1 MWAGPL
7 DARNDPDP
15 MPTTTVGGTVP
26 DLVDAVARRQPDAVA
41 VVGGDGEMLTYR
53 ELTERSN
60 TLAHRL
66 VAGGIRPDEPV
77 AVLLPR
83 SVELVVTLL
92 AILKAGGGYLPLDP
106 IDPPA
111 RIRRLLAV
119 AGDPP
124 VLATAEVSGARRLFR
139 LDQPSV
145 AASTGPA
152 ASTSLAAS
160 TGVAPRRLHPA
171 GLAYVNFTSGST
183 GTPKGVA
190 VTHSAVVRLVH
201 QPGYLRLGPTEA
213 VLQLAPV
220 AFDAATL
227 EIWGALSSGARLVL
241 APPGALELTE
251 LARLLRRERIT
262 VLWLT
267 AGLFHQLVEFD
278 PDCLAG
284 VGQLLAGG
292 DVLAP
297 EAVRRALRARD
308 GAVLINGYGPTE
320 NTTFTCVHPM
330 TEAESVPDPVPIG
343 RPVPGSTVYV
353 LDPAGRQVPVGV
365 PGELYTGGAGV
376 ARGYLG
382 RPGATAA
389 AFLPDPFDPRPGSRM
404 YRTGDRVRWRPDGT
418 LDFLGRIDE
427 QVKIRGFRVEPGEV
441 AAALRAHPAVGDA
454 AVLVDGEGERRRLLA
469 YLTPRSGKSAPTSQ
483 ELAEYA
489 AGRLPAH
496 LRPGAYLVLPT
507 LPLTRSGK
515 LDRRALPRA
524 EPPAAGLGTEVTDP
538 VQVRLAALWADLLGA
553 SPSAPDDD
561 FFALGGNSLL
571 ATRLTFVVADRFG
584 VHLPVRVVHE
594 NPTLAR
600 LAGILGAHAEAQPA
614 NTGVRRLE
622 DGPTATP
629 PGVGTSTDS
638 HLLPASLGQRRLW
651 MLDQLTPGTATYHI
665 AWAVEL
671 TGPLDVAAL
680 ESTLSWL
687 VDRHETL
694 RTHFTAVDGEPAQLV
709 GPATPVRLPVV
720 NVGSDDAGRER
731 VDAGSDDAGRER
743 VDGRSDD
750 AGREW
755 VDAAVRE
762 LVDAAAREPFDLA
775 TGPLARFGLIRR
787 SHEKHVLTVVV
798 HHSLAD
804 GWSFDILFR
813 ELAAGY
819 AAAVAGAQPDLPAP
833 QVRYGDFAVW
843 QREQADRGA
852 FAADIDFWHAEL
864 AGAPTLLD
872 LPADRTTAPAWS
884 TTPTSPGSSPGP
896 GEQSDSGGEVVF
908 TIPDELTT
916 RLRASR
922 DGTLFTRLLAGFQTL
937 LHRLTGADDLLVA
950 VPVAGRTR
958 PETRDVVG
966 FFANT
971 IAVRARFADRS
982 DFTDLLAQAR
992 ASGIAAQTRQD
1003 VPFDRVVDRLAPTRS
1018 LAHSP
1023 LVQVMFALDEPPPEV
1038 TVAGLRIA
1046 PRLWENGT
1054 VKFDLT
1060 LTVEDRPDGLR
1071 GRLTYRTDRYEA
1083 NRIRRIA
1090 QRYLTLLAAALDRPG
1105 TPVRELP
1112 LLDSAERARILRDGN
1127 DTALPLPDVASVGEL
1142 LDRFP
1147 PADPGAVAVTGP
1159 DGALCHR
1166 DLATRVNRLAHLL
1179 RAHGVGPDVPVGLCL
1194 GRGTDLVV
1202 ALLAVWRAGGGYL
1215 PLDPALPVGRL
1226 ATMLADATPPVLL
1239 TDPAG
1244 TPLISDA
1251 TAAAGTAPV
1260 VLRVDQLDP
1269 DLPTDPPPVVGHLD
1283 GLAYLLYT
1291 SGSTG
1296 APKGVVVTHRAV
1308 INHLV
1313 GCHQAFGLTA
1323 ADRVAAITT
1332 PAFDISLVEL
1342 VLPLLAGARVEILDT
1357 ATAQDASALRVACG
1371 QRGVTVL
1378 QATPATWRMLVTAAG
1393 VPAGVRLR
1401 ISGGEALARD
1411 LADALRA
1418 DGARV
1423 LNGYGPSETT
1433 VYSSAGLVGETGPV
1447 DLGRPLANT
1456 RILLL
1461 DAAGQPVPDGVVGE
1475 LHIGGTGVA
1484 RGYHGDPGRTAAR
1497 FRPDPFSPRPGGR
1510 LYATGDLARRL
1521 PNGRLVYHGRADQ
1534 QVKVRGFRI
1543 ELGEIE
1549 SALRD
1554 QPGIRDAVVTTW
1566 GGGADVRLAAYAVA
1580 EPAAA
1585 DPASIWPAIRAG
1597 LARRLP
1603 AHMVPATLVLLDA
1616 LPRTA
1621 NGKLDRRA
1629 LAEPTWRETTASGP
1643 TAPRTPVEARLGTLW
1658 QDVLGRTEVGVH
1670 DNFFALGG
1678 HSLTATRL
1686 IARVRTTFGVELALR
1701 SLFAAPTV
1709 AELAVEITAA
1719 GSPGKPHRIGS
1730 ADTSPKY
1737 LLASLDDLSDREVD
1751 ELLDSLIAEEGA

>member
-1 MWAGPL
+1 MRAGPL
-7 DARNDPDP
+7 DTANDPDP
-15 MPTTTVGGTVP
+15 TPTTAVGVTVP
-26 DLVDAVARRQPDAVA
+26 DLVAAAARRQPDAVA
-41 VVGGDGEMLTYR
+41 VAGGDGDTLTYR
-53 ELTERSN
+53 ELTERADA
-60 TLAHRL
+60 LAHRL
-66 VAGGIRPDEPV
+66 VAWGIRPDEPV
-77 AVLLPR
+77 AVALPR

-92 AILKAGGGYLPLDP
+92 AVLKAGGAYLPLDP
-106 IDPPA
+106 ADPPA
-111 RIRRLLAV
+111 RIRQLLAV

-124 VLATAEVSGARRLFR
+124 VLATDELSGARRLFR
-139 LDQPSV
+139 LDEP
-145 AASTGPA
+145 GPA
-152 ASTSLAAS
+152 AT
-160 TGVAPRRLHPA
+160 TGVAPRRLHPD

-183 GTPKGVA
+183 GAPKGVA
-190 VTHSAVVRLVH
+190 VAHSAVVRLVH
-201 QPGYLRLGPTEA
+201 QPGYLRLGPTET

-227 EIWGALSSGARLVL
+227 EIWGALSTGARLVL
-241 APPGALELTE
+241 APPGVLELAE

-278 PDCLAG
+278 PDCLTG

-297 EAVRRALRARD
+297 EAVRQALRARD

-320 NTTFTCVHPM
+320 NTTFTCVYPM
-330 TEAESVPDPVPIG
+330 TDPEAVPDPVPIG
-343 RPVPGSTVYV
+343 RPVPRSSVYV
-353 LDPAGRQVPVGV
+353 LDPAGQQVPVGV
-365 PGELYTGGAGV
+365 AGELYTGGAGV

-404 YRTGDRVRWRPDGT
+404 YRTGDRVRWRPDGN
-418 LDFLGRIDE
+418 LDFLGRIDD

-441 AAALRAHPAVGDA
+441 AAALRAHPAVADT
-454 AVLVDGEGERRRLLA
+454 AVVVDGEGERRRLLA
-469 YLTPRSGKSAPTSQ
+469 YLTPRPGASAPTSR

-489 AGRLPAH
+489 ADRLPAH
-496 LRPGAYLVLPT
+496 LRPGAYLVLPS
-507 LPLTRSGK
+507 LPLTPSGK
-515 LDRRALPRA
+515 IDRRALPRP
-524 EPPAAGLGTEVTDP
+524 EPPAARLGTEVTDP
-538 VQVRLAALWADLLGA
+538 VQVRLAALWTELLGS
-553 SPSAPDDD
+553 SPSTPDDD

-571 ATRLTFVVADRFG
+571 VTRLTFVVADRFG
-584 VHLPVRVVHE
+584 VDLPVRVVYEH
-594 NPTLAR
+594 PTLAG
-600 LAGILGAHAEAQPA
+600 LAGVLGEHAGAQPA
-614 NTGVRRLE
+614 NTGGVTPRVAPAVPGEAAPRRRRHPHLVHRPA
-622 DGPTATP
+622 DGPTATWSDE
-629 PGVGTSTDS
+629 GTSTETAI
-638 HLLPASLGQRRLW
+638 LPASLSQRRLW
-651 MLDQLTPGTATYHI
+651 MLDQLAPGAATYHI

-671 TGPLDVAAL
+671 TGRLDVAAL

-694 RTHFTAVDGEPAQLV
+694 RTHFTSVDGEPAQLV
-709 GPATPVRLPVV
+709 VTAAPVQLSVV
-720 NVGSDDAGRER
+720 DADSDDAG
-731 VDAGSDDAGRER
+731 
-743 VDGRSDD
+743 
-750 AGREW
+750 
-755 VDAAVRE
+755 RE

-775 TGPLARFGLIRR
+775 TGPLARFGLVRQ
-787 SHEKHVLTVVV
+787 SSEKHVLTIVV

-804 GWSFDILFR
+804 GWSFGILFR

-819 AAAVAGAQPDLPAP
+819 AAAVAGAHPDLPAP
-833 QVRYGDFAVW
+833 EVQYADFAVW

-852 FAADIDFWHAEL
+852 FEADVDFWHAEL

-872 LPADRTTAPAWS
+872 LPADR
-884 TTPTSPGSSPGP
+884 PGP
-896 GEQSDSGGEVVF
+896 AEQSDAGGEVVF
-908 TIPDELTT
+908 DVPDELTA

-958 PETRDVVG
+958 PETRNVVG

-971 IAVRARFADRS
+971 LALRARFADRS
-982 DFTDLLAQAR
+982 DFTDVLAQAR
-992 ASGIAAQTRQD
+992 ASTIAAQTRQD
-1003 VPFDRVVDRLAPTRS
+1003 VPFDRIVDRLTPTRS

-1023 LVQVMFALDEPPPEV
+1023 LVQVMFALDEPPPEA
-1038 TVAGLRIA
+1038 TSAGLRIA

-1060 LTVEDRPDGLR
+1060 LTVEDRPEGLR
-1071 GRLTYRTDRYEA
+1071 GRLTYRTDRYEV

-1112 LLDSAERARILRDGN
+1112 LLDPAERAQILRDGN
-1127 DTALPLPDVASVGEL
+1127 DTELPLPDVTGVGEL

-1147 PADPGAVAVTGP
+1147 PADPDAVAVTGP
-1159 DGALCHR
+1159 DGTLRHR

-1194 GRGTDLVV
+1194 GRHTDLVA
-1202 ALLAVWRAGGGYL
+1202 ALLAVWRAGGGHL
-1215 PLDPALPVGRL
+1215 PLDQNLPVGRL
-1226 ATMLADATPPVLL
+1226 ATMLADAAPPVLL

-1244 TPLISDA
+1244 MSLIGDA
-1251 TAAAGTAPV
+1251 IAASGTTPV
-1260 VLRVDQLDP
+1260 VLRVDQLDS

-1283 GLAYLLYT
+1283 SLAYLLYT

-1296 APKGVVVTHRAV
+1296 APKGVAVTHRAV
-1308 INHLV
+1308 INLLV
-1313 GCHQAFGLTA
+1313 GCHRLFELTA
-1323 ADRVAAITT
+1323 DDRVAAITT

-1342 VLPLLAGARVEILDT
+1342 VLPLLAGARVEVLEA
-1357 ATAQDASALRVACG
+1357 ATAQDAILLRAACV

-1378 QATPATWRMLVTAAG
+1378 QATPATWGMLVTAAG

-1423 LNGYGPSETT
+1423 INGYGPSETT
-1433 VYSSAGLVGETGPV
+1433 VYSSAGLVGESGPV
-1447 DLGRPLANT
+1447 DLGYPLANT

-1475 LHIGGTGVA
+1475 IHIGGTGVA

-1497 FRPDPFSPRPGGR
+1497 FRPDPFSPTPGGR

-1521 PNGRLVYHGRADQ
+1521 PDGRLVYHGRADQ

-1566 GGGADVRLAAYAVA
+1566 GADADVRLAAYAVT
-1580 EPAAA
+1580 EPAAV
-1585 DPASIWPAIRAG
+1585 DPASIWPALRAG

-1603 AHMVPATLVLLDA
+1603 GHMVPATLVVLDA

-1621 NGKLDRRA
+1621 SGKLDRRA
-1629 LAEPTWRETTASGP
+1629 LAEPTWRETTGSGP
-1643 TAPRTPVEARLGTLW
+1643 TAPRTPAEAQLITLW

-1686 IARVRTTFGVELALR
+1686 IARIRTVFGVELALR

-1709 AELAVEITAA
+1709 AELAVQVATAD
-1719 GSPGKPHRIGS
+1719 SHGKPHRIGP
-1730 ADTSPKY
+1730 AETNPNH

-1751 ELLDSLIAEEGA
+1751 ELLDSLIAEEGV

>member
-1 MWAGPL
+1 MRAGPL
-7 DARNDPDP
+7 DTANDPTPTANDP
-15 MPTTTVGGTVP
+15 TPTAVGDTVP
-26 DLVDAVARRQPDAVA
+26 DLVAAAARRQPNAVA
-41 VVGGDGEMLTYR
+41 VADGDGATLTYR
-53 ELTERSN
+53 ELIERAD

-77 AVLLPR
+77 AVVLPR
-83 SVELVVTLL
+83 SVELIVTLL
-92 AILKAGGGYLPLDP
+92 AVLKAGAAYLPLDP
-106 IDPPA
+106 ADPPA
-111 RIRRLLAV
+111 RIRQLLAV

-124 VLATAEVSGARRLFR
+124 VLAAGEVPGAGRLFR
-139 LDQPSV
+139 LDQLGARATGA
-145 AASTGPA
+145 AASTGA
-152 ASTSLAAS
+152 
-160 TGVAPRRLHPA
+160 APRRLHPA
-171 GLAYVNFTSGST
+171 GLAYINFTSGST

-190 VTHSAVVRLVH
+190 VAHSAVVRLVH
-201 QPGYLRLGPTEA
+201 QPGYLRLGPTET

-227 EIWGALSSGARLVL
+227 EIWGALSNGARLVL

-251 LARLLRRERIT
+251 LARLLRQERIT

-297 EAVRRALRARD
+297 EAVRRALRVRD

-330 TEAESVPDPVPIG
+330 TDPEAVPSPVPIG

-389 AFLPDPFDPRPGSRM
+389 VFLPDPFDPRPGSRM

-469 YLTPRSGKSAPTSQ
+469 YLTPRPGTPAPTSQ
-483 ELAEYA
+483 ELTEYA
-489 AGRLPAH
+489 ADRLPAH
-496 LRPGAYLVLPT
+496 LRPGAYLVLPK

-515 LDRRALPRA
+515 IDRRALPRP
-524 EPPAAGLGTEVTDP
+524 EPPVARPGTEVTDP
-538 VQVRLAALWADLLGA
+538 VQVRLAALWAELLGS

-584 VHLPVRVVHE
+584 VDLPVRLVYEH
-594 NPTLAR
+594 PTLAR
-600 LAGILGAHAEAQPA
+600 LAGVLDEQAGARPVH
-614 NTGVRRLE
+614 TGIRRSADE
-622 DGPTATP
+622 PTAARS
-629 PGVGTSTDS
+629 GAGTSTEA
-638 HLLPASLGQRRLW
+638 HLPPTSLSQRRLW
-651 MLDQLTPGTATYHI
+651 MLDQLAPGTATYHI

-671 TGPLDVAAL
+671 TGPLDAAAL

-694 RTHFTAVDGEPAQLV
+694 RTHFTSVDGEPAQKVL
-709 GPATPVRLPVV
+709 PAAPVRLSVV
-720 NVGSDDAGRER
+720 DAASDDAE
-731 VDAGSDDAGRER
+731 
-743 VDGRSDD
+743 
-750 AGREW
+750 
-755 VDAAVRE
+755 RE
-762 LVDAAAREPFDLA
+762 LVDAAAREPFDLTA
-775 TGPLARFGLIRR
+775 GPLARFGLVRR
-787 SHEKHVLTVVV
+787 SRGKHILTVVV

-804 GWSFDILFR
+804 GWSFGIFFR
-813 ELAAGY
+813 ELSAGY
-819 AAAVAGAQPDLPAP
+819 AAAVAGARPDLPAP
-833 QVRYGDFAVW
+833 EVRYADFAVW
-843 QREQADRGA
+843 QRERADRGA
-852 FAADIDFWHAEL
+852 FEADVDFWHAEL
-864 AGAPTLLD
+864 AGAPTLLE
-872 LPADRTTAPAWS
+872 LPADRPSPA
-884 TTPTSPGSSPGP
+884 
-896 GEQSDSGGEVVF
+896 EQSDAGGELVF
-908 TIPDELTT
+908 DVPDELTA

-937 LHRLTGADDLLVA
+937 LHRLTGVDDLLVA

-958 PETRDVVG
+958 PETRNVVG

-971 IAVRARFADRS
+971 LALRARFADQS
-982 DFTDLLAQAR
+982 SFADVLAQAR
-992 ASGIAAQTRQD
+992 ASSIAAQTRQD
-1003 VPFDRVVDRLAPTRS
+1003 VPFDQIVDRLAPTRS

-1023 LVQVMFALDEPPPEV
+1023 LVQVMFALDEPPPE
-1038 TVAGLRIA
+1038 TTSAGLRIA
-1046 PRLWENGT
+1046 PQLWENGT

-1060 LTVEDRPDGLR
+1060 LTVEDRPEGLR
-1071 GRLTYRTDRYEA
+1071 GRLTYRTDRFEA
-1083 NRIRRIA
+1083 NRIRHLA
-1090 QRYLTLLAAALDRPG
+1090 QRYLTLLTNALDRPDI
-1105 TPVRELP
+1105 PVRELP
-1112 LLDSAERARILRDGN
+1112 LLDPAERARILRDGN
-1127 DTALPLPDVASVGEL
+1127 DTELPLPDVANVGEL

-1147 PADPGAVAVTGP
+1147 PADPGAVAVIGP
-1159 DGALCHR
+1159 DGALSHR
-1166 DLATRVNRLAHLL
+1166 DLAIRVNRLAHLL

-1194 GRGTDLVV
+1194 GRHTDLVA

-1226 ATMLADATPPVLL
+1226 ATVLADAAPPVLL

-1244 TPLISDA
+1244 IPLISDA
-1251 TAAAGTAPV
+1251 IATSGTTPV

-1269 DLPTDPPPVVGHLD
+1269 DLPTDPPPVVGHPD

-1296 APKGVVVTHRAV
+1296 APKGVVVTHRSV

-1313 GCHQAFGLTA
+1313 GCHRLFGLTA
-1323 ADRVAAITT
+1323 DDRVAAITT
-1332 PAFDISLVEL
+1332 PAFDISVVEL
-1342 VLPLLAGARVEILDT
+1342 VLPLLAGARIEILDA
-1357 ATAQDASALRVACG
+1357 ATARDAVLLRAACA

-1401 ISGGEALARD
+1401 ISGGEALTRD
-1411 LADALRA
+1411 LADTLRV

-1423 LNGYGPSETT
+1423 INGYGPSETT
-1433 VYSSAGLVGETGPV
+1433 VYSSAGLVGEDGPV

-1456 RILLL
+1456 RIQLL
-1461 DAAGQPVPDGVVGE
+1461 DSAGQPVPDGVIGE
-1475 LHIGGTGVA
+1475 IHIGGTGVA

-1497 FRPDPFSPRPGGR
+1497 FRPDPFGPIPGGR

-1521 PNGRLVYHGRADQ
+1521 PNGRLLYHGRADQ

-1566 GGGADVRLAAYAVA
+1566 GADSDVRLAAYAVT

-1585 DPASIWPAIRAG
+1585 DPASVWPALRAG

-1603 AHMVPATLVLLDA
+1603 EYMVPATLVLLDT

-1621 NGKLDRRA
+1621 SGKLDRRA
-1629 LAEPTWRETTASGP
+1629 LAEPTWRETTGSGP
-1643 TAPRTPVEARLGTLW
+1643 TAPRNPVEAQLSALW

-1686 IARVRTTFGVELALR
+1686 IARIRATFGVELALR
-1701 SLFAAPTV
+1701 SLFTAPTV
-1709 AELAVEITAA
+1709 AELAVHIAAA
-1719 GSPGKPHRIGS
+1719 GSPGEPHGIGP
-1730 ADTSPKY
+1730 ADTSPKH

-1751 ELLDSLIAEEGA
+1751 ELLESLIAEEGV

>member
-7 DARNDPDP
+7 DTVNDPT
-15 MPTTTVGGTVP
+15 PTTAVGDTVP
-26 DLVDAVARRQPDAVA
+26 DLVAAAARRQPNTVAVA
-41 VVGGDGEMLTYR
+41 DGDGETLTYR
-53 ELTERSN
+53 ELIERAD

-77 AVLLPR
+77 AVVLPR

-92 AILKAGGGYLPLDP
+92 AVLKAGAAYLPLDP
-106 IDPPA
+106 ADPPA
-111 RIRRLLAV
+111 RIRQLLAV

-124 VLATAEVSGARRLFR
+124 VLAAGEVPGAGRLFR
-139 LDQPSV
+139 LDQLGAARATGAAASPGA
-145 AASTGPA
+145 AASTGA
-152 ASTSLAAS
+152 
-160 TGVAPRRLHPA
+160 APRRLHPA
-171 GLAYVNFTSGST
+171 GLAYINFTSGST

-190 VTHSAVVRLVH
+190 VAHSAVVRLVH
-201 QPGYLRLGPTEA
+201 QPGYLRLGPTET

-227 EIWGALSSGARLVL
+227 EIWGALSNGARLVL
-241 APPGALELTE
+241 APPGALELTG
-251 LARLLRRERIT
+251 LARLLRQERIT

-297 EAVRRALRARD
+297 EAVRRALRVRD

-330 TEAESVPDPVPIG
+330 TDPEAVPSPVPIG

-389 AFLPDPFDPRPGSRM
+389 VFLPDPFDPRPGSRM

-469 YLTPRSGKSAPTSQ
+469 YLTPRPGAPAPTSQ
-483 ELAEYA
+483 ELAGYA
-489 AGRLPAH
+489 ADRLPAH
-496 LRPGAYLVLPT
+496 LRPRAYLVLPT

-515 LDRRALPRA
+515 IDRRALPRP
-524 EPPAAGLGTEVTDP
+524 EPPAARPGTEVTDP
-538 VQVRLAALWADLLGA
+538 VQVRLAALWAELLGS

-584 VHLPVRVVHE
+584 VDLPVRLVYEH
-594 NPTLAR
+594 PTLAR
-600 LAGILGAHAEAQPA
+600 LAGVLDEQAGARPVH
-614 NTGVRRLE
+614 TGIRRSA
-622 DGPTATP
+622 DGPTAARF
-629 PGVGTSTDS
+629 GAGTSTEA
-638 HLLPASLGQRRLW
+638 HLPPTSLSQRRLW
-651 MLDQLTPGTATYHI
+651 MLDQLAPGAATYHI

-671 TGPLDVAAL
+671 TGPLDAAAL
-680 ESTLSWL
+680 ESTLGWL

-694 RTHFTAVDGEPAQLV
+694 RTHFTSVDGEPTQKV
-709 GPATPVRLPVV
+709 VPAAPVRLSVV
-720 NVGSDDAGRER
+720 DAASDDAE
-731 VDAGSDDAGRER
+731 
-743 VDGRSDD
+743 
-750 AGREW
+750 
-755 VDAAVRE
+755 RE

-775 TGPLARFGLIRR
+775 AGPLARFGLVRR
-787 SHEKHVLTVVV
+787 SRGKHILTVVV

-804 GWSFDILFR
+804 GWSFGILFR

-819 AAAVAGAQPDLPAP
+819 AAAVAGARPDLPAP
-833 QVRYGDFAVW
+833 EVRYADFAVW
-843 QREQADRGA
+843 QRERADRGA
-852 FAADIDFWHAEL
+852 FEADVDFWHAEL
-864 AGAPTLLD
+864 AGAPTLLE
-872 LPADRTTAPAWS
+872 LPADR
-884 TTPTSPGSSPGP
+884 PGP
-896 GEQSDSGGEVVF
+896 AEQSDAGGEVVF
-908 TIPDELTT
+908 DVPDELTA
-916 RLRASR
+916 RLRASQ

-958 PETRDVVG
+958 PETRNVVG

-971 IAVRARFADRS
+971 LALRARFADRS
-982 DFTDLLAQAR
+982 SFADVLAQAR
-992 ASGIAAQTRQD
+992 ASSIAAQTRQD
-1003 VPFDRVVDRLAPTRS
+1003 VPFDQIVDRLAPTRS

-1023 LVQVMFALDEPPPEV
+1023 LVQVMFALDEPPPEA
-1038 TVAGLRIA
+1038 TSAGLRIA
-1046 PRLWENGT
+1046 PQLWENGT

-1060 LTVEDRPDGLR
+1060 LTVEDRPEGLR
-1071 GRLTYRTDRYEA
+1071 GRLTYRTDRFEA
-1083 NRIRRIA
+1083 NRIRDLA
-1090 QRYLTLLAAALDRPG
+1090 QRYLTLLANALDRPG
-1105 TPVRELP
+1105 IPVRELP
-1112 LLDSAERARILRDGN
+1112 LLDPAERARILRDGN
-1127 DTALPLPDVASVGEL
+1127 DTELPLPDVASVGEL

-1147 PADPGAVAVTGP
+1147 PADPVAVAVTGP
-1159 DGALCHR
+1159 DGALSHR

-1194 GRGTDLVV
+1194 GRHTDLVA

-1226 ATMLADATPPVLL
+1226 ATVLADAAPPVLL

-1244 TPLISDA
+1244 IPLIGDAIA
-1251 TAAAGTAPV
+1251 TAGTTPV

-1269 DLPTDPPPVVGHLD
+1269 DLPTDPPPVVGHPD

-1296 APKGVVVTHRAV
+1296 APKGVAVTHRSV

-1313 GCHQAFGLTA
+1313 GCHRLFGLTA
-1323 ADRVAAITT
+1323 DDRVAAITT
-1332 PAFDISLVEL
+1332 PAFDISVVEL
-1342 VLPLLAGARVEILDT
+1342 VLPLLAGARVEILDA
-1357 ATAQDASALRVACG
+1357 ATARDAVLLRAACV

-1401 ISGGEALARD
+1401 ISGGEALTRD
-1411 LADALRA
+1411 LADTLRA

-1423 LNGYGPSETT
+1423 VNGYGPSETT
-1433 VYSSAGLVGETGPV
+1433 VYSSAGPVGEDGPV

-1456 RILLL
+1456 RIQLL
-1461 DAAGQPVPDGVVGE
+1461 DSAGQPVPDGVIGE
-1475 LHIGGTGVA
+1475 IHIGGTGVA
-1484 RGYHGDPGRTAAR
+1484 RGYHGDPARTAAR
-1497 FRPDPFSPRPGGR
+1497 FRPDPFGPIPGGR

-1566 GGGADVRLAAYAVA
+1566 GADSDVRLAAYAVT

-1585 DPASIWPAIRAG
+1585 DPASVWPALRAG

-1603 AHMVPATLVLLDA
+1603 EYMVPATLVLLDT

-1621 NGKLDRRA
+1621 SGKLDRRA
-1629 LAEPTWRETTASGP
+1629 LAEPTWRETTGSGP
-1643 TAPRTPVEARLGTLW
+1643 TAPRTPVEAQLSALW

-1686 IARVRTTFGVELALR
+1686 IARIRATFGVELALR
-1701 SLFAAPTV
+1701 SLFTAPTV
-1709 AELAVEITAA
+1709 AELAVQIAAA
-1719 GSPGKPHRIGS
+1719 GSPGTPHRIGP
-1730 ADTSPKY
+1730 ADTSPKH

-1751 ELLDSLIAEEGA
+1751 ELLESLIAEEGV

>member
-7 DARNDPDP
+7 HAANDPDP
-15 MPTTTVGGTVP
+15 TPTTAVGGTVP
-26 DLVDAVARRQPDAVA
+26 DLVAAAARRQPDSVA
-41 VVGGDGEMLTYR
+41 VVGGDGETLTYR
-53 ELTERSN
+53 ELTARSD

-66 VAGGIRPDEPV
+66 VAGGVRPDEPV
-77 AVLLPR
+77 AVALPR

-92 AILKAGGGYLPLDP
+92 AVLKAGGAYLPLDP
-106 IDPPA
+106 ADPPA
-111 RIRRLLAV
+111 RIRQLLTV

-124 VLATAEVSGARRLFR
+124 VLATAEVPGAGRLFR
-139 LDQPSV
+139 LDQPSP

-152 ASTSLAAS
+152 SSTSA
-160 TGVAPRRLHPA
+160 GPRRLHPA
-171 GLAYVNFTSGST
+171 SLAYVNFTSGST
-183 GTPKGVA
+183 GPPKGVA
-190 VTHSAVVRLVH
+190 VAHAAVVRLVR
-201 QPGYLRLGPTEA
+201 QPGYLRLGPTET

-241 APPGALELTE
+241 APPGALELTD

-330 TEAESVPDPVPIG
+330 TDPEAVPDPVPIG

-389 AFLPDPFDPRPGSRM
+389 AFLPDPFDPCPGARM

-469 YLTPRSGKSAPTSQ
+469 YLTPCPGKPAPTSQ

-489 AGRLPAH
+489 ADRLPVH

-515 LDRRALPRA
+515 IDRGALPRP
-524 EPPAAGLGTEVTDP
+524 EPPAARRGTEVTDP
-538 VQVRLAALWADLLGA
+538 VQVRLAALWAELLGS
-553 SPSAPDDD
+553 SPAADDD
-561 FFALGGNSLL
+561 FFTLGGNSLL

-584 VHLPVRVVHE
+584 VHLPVRVVYE

-600 LAGILGAHAEAQPA
+600 LASILGEYVGAQPA
-614 NTGVRRLE
+614 DTGVRRLA
-622 DGPTATP
+622 DGPTATR
-629 PGVGTSTDS
+629 PGTGTSTGS
-638 HLLPASLGQRRLW
+638 HLVPASLGQRRLW
-651 MLDQLTPGTATYHI
+651 MLDQLTPGAATYHI
-665 AWAVEL
+665 AWAVGL

-687 VDRHETL
+687 VGRHETL
-694 RTHFTAVDGEPAQLV
+694 RTHFTSVDGEPAQLV
-709 GPATPVRLPVV
+709 VPAAPVRLSV
-720 NVGSDDAGRER
+720 
-731 VDAGSDDAGRER
+731 VDAHS
-743 VDGRSDD
+743 
-750 AGREW
+750 
-755 VDAAVRE
+755 DAAGRE

-775 TGPLARFGLIRR
+775 TGPLARFGLVRR
-787 SHEKHVLTVVV
+787 SPGKHVLTIVV

-819 AAAVAGAQPDLPAP
+819 AAAVAGVRADLPAP
-833 QVRYGDFAVW
+833 QVRYADFAVW
-843 QREQADRGA
+843 QREQANHGA

-872 LPADRTTAPAWS
+872 LPADRTTAPVRS
-884 TTPTSPGSSPGP
+884 TTPASPSSSPGP
-896 GEQSDSGGEVVF
+896 AEQSDAGGEVVF
-908 TIPDELTT
+908 DVPDELTA

-958 PETRDVVG
+958 PETRNVVG

-971 IAVRARFADRS
+971 LALRARFTDRS

-992 ASGIAAQTRQD
+992 AASIAAQTRQD
-1003 VPFDRVVDRLAPTRS
+1003 VPFDRIVERLAPTRS

-1023 LVQVMFALDEPPPEV
+1023 LVQVMFALDEPPPEA

-1060 LTVEDRPDGLR
+1060 LTVEDRPEGLR
-1071 GRLTYRTDRYEA
+1071 GRLTYRTERYEA
-1083 NRIRRIA
+1083 NRIRGLA

-1112 LLDSAERARILRDGN
+1112 LLDPVERAQLLREGN
-1127 DTALPLPDVASVGEL
+1127 DTELPLPDVASVGDL
-1142 LDRFP
+1142 LDRFA
-1147 PADPGAVAVTGP
+1147 PADPDAVAVTGP
-1159 DGALCHR
+1159 DGALRHR

-1194 GRGTDLVV
+1194 GRHTDLVA

-1226 ATMLADATPPVLL
+1226 ATMLADAAPPVLL

-1251 TAAAGTAPV
+1251 IAAAGTTPV

-1269 DLPTDPPPVVGHLD
+1269 DLPTDPPPVVGHPD

-1296 APKGVVVTHRAV
+1296 APKGVVVTHRSV

-1313 GCHQAFGLTA
+1313 GCHRLLGLTA
-1323 ADRVAAITT
+1323 DDRVAAITT

-1342 VLPLLAGARVEILDT
+1342 VLPLLAGARVEILDA
-1357 ATAQDASALRVACG
+1357 ATAQDATLLRAACR
-1371 QRGVTVL
+1371 QRGVTVV
-1378 QATPATWRMLVTAAG
+1378 QATPATWRMLVAAAG

-1411 LADALRA
+1411 LADVLRA

-1423 LNGYGPSETT
+1423 INGYGPSETT
-1433 VYSSAGLVGETGPV
+1433 VYSAAGLVGEAGPV

-1456 RILLL
+1456 RIQLL
-1461 DAAGQPVPDGVVGE
+1461 DPAGQPVPDGVVGE
-1475 LHIGGTGVA
+1475 IHIGGTGVA
-1484 RGYHGDPGRTAAR
+1484 RGYHGDPVRTAAR
-1497 FRPDPFSPRPGGR
+1497 FRPDPFSPSPGGR

-1521 PNGRLVYHGRADQ
+1521 PNGRLAYHGRADQ

-1566 GGGADVRLAAYAVA
+1566 GGDDDVRLAAYAVT
-1580 EPAAA
+1580 EPVAV
-1585 DPASIWPAIRAG
+1585 DPAVVWPVLRAG

-1603 AHMVPATLVLLDA
+1603 AYMVPATLVLLDA

-1621 NGKLDRRA
+1621 SGKLDRRA
-1629 LAEPTWRETTASGP
+1629 LPEPTWRETTGSGP
-1643 TAPRTPVEARLGTLW
+1643 TAPRTPVEAQLTTLW
-1658 QDVLGRTEVGVH
+1658 QDVLGRPEVGVH

-1686 IARVRTTFGVELALR
+1686 IARIRTSFGVELALR

-1709 AELAVEITAA
+1709 AELAVQLAAA
-1719 GSPGKPHRIGS
+1719 GAPGEPHRIGP
-1730 ADTSPKY
+1730 ADASRQH
-1737 LLASLDDLSDREVD
+1737 LLTSLDDLSDREVD
-1751 ELLDSLIAEEGA
+1751 ELLESLIAEEGV

>member
-1 MWAGPL
+1 MWAGPRH
-7 DARNDPDP
+7 AANDPDP
-15 MPTTTVGGTVP
+15 TPTAAVGGTVP
-26 DLVDAVARRQPDAVA
+26 DLVAAVARRQPDAVA
-41 VVGGDGEMLTYR
+41 VVGGDGETLTYR
-53 ELTERSN
+53 ELTERSDA
-60 TLAHRL
+60 LAHRL
-66 VAGGIRPDEPV
+66 VAGGVCPDEPV
-77 AVLLPR
+77 AVVLPR

-92 AILKAGGGYLPLDP
+92 AVLKAGGAYLPLDP
-106 IDPPA
+106 ADPPA
-111 RIRRLLAV
+111 RIRQLLTV
-119 AGDPP
+119 AGEPP
-124 VLATAEVSGARRLFR
+124 VLASTEVPGSSRLFR
-139 LDQPSV
+139 LDQP
-145 AASTGPA
+145 GPA
-152 ASTSLAAS
+152 ASTDPAAS
-160 TGVAPRRLHPA
+160 TGTAPRRLHPA
-171 GLAYVNFTSGST
+171 SLAYVNFTSGST
-183 GTPKGVA
+183 GSPKGVA

-241 APPGALELTE
+241 APPGALELAE
-251 LARLLRRERIT
+251 LAQLLRRERIT

-320 NTTFTCVHPM
+320 NTTFTCVHAM
-330 TEAESVPDPVPIG
+330 TDPEAVPDPVPIG

-389 AFLPDPFDPRPGSRM
+389 AFLPDPFDPRPGARM

-469 YLTPRSGKSAPTSQ
+469 YLTLRPGKPAPTSQ

-489 AGRLPAH
+489 ADRLPAH
-496 LRPGAYLVLPT
+496 LRPGAYLVLPA

-515 LDRRALPRA
+515 IDRRALPRP
-524 EPPAAGLGTEVTDP
+524 EPPAARLGREVTDP
-538 VQVRLAALWADLLGA
+538 VQVRLAALWAELLG
-553 SPSAPDDD
+553 SGPSAADDD

-571 ATRLTFVVADRFG
+571 ATRLTFVVADQFG
-584 VHLPVRVVHE
+584 VHLPVRLVYE

-600 LAGILGAHAEAQPA
+600 LAGILGGQLPARSA
-614 NTGVRRLE
+614 NTGVHRLA
-622 DGPTATP
+622 DGPTATR
-629 PGVGTSTDS
+629 PGAEPSTES

-651 MLDQLTPGTATYHI
+651 MLDQLTPGAATYHI

-694 RTHFTAVDGEPAQLV
+694 RTHFTSVDGEPAQLV
-709 GPATPVRLPVV
+709 VPAAPVRLSVV
-720 NVGSDDAGRER
+720 DATSEAAGRE
-731 VDAGSDDAGRER
+731 
-743 VDGRSDD
+743 
-750 AGREW
+750 
-755 VDAAVRE
+755 
-762 LVDAAAREPFDLA
+762 LVNASAREPFDLA
-775 TGPLARFGLIRR
+775 TGPLARFGLVRR
-787 SHEKHVLTVVV
+787 SRETHVLTIVV
-798 HHSLAD
+798 HHGLAD

-819 AAAVAGAQPDLPAP
+819 AAAVAGAQADLPAP
-833 QVRYGDFAVW
+833 QVRYADFAVW

-872 LPADRTTAPAWS
+872 LPADRTTAPVWP
-884 TTPTSPGSSPGP
+884 TTRASPSSSSGP
-896 GEQSDSGGEVVF
+896 AEQTDTGGEVVF
-908 TIPDELTT
+908 DVPDELTA

-958 PETRDVVG
+958 PETRNVVG

-971 IAVRARFADRS
+971 LALRARFTDRS

-992 ASGIAAQTRQD
+992 AASIAAQTRQD
-1003 VPFDRVVDRLAPTRS
+1003 VPFDRIVDRLVPTRS

-1023 LVQVMFALDEPPPEV
+1023 LVQVMFALDEPPPE
-1038 TVAGLRIA
+1038 TTAAGLRIA

-1060 LTVEDRPDGLR
+1060 LTMEDRPDGLR

-1083 NRIRRIA
+1083 NRIRGIA
-1090 QRYLTLLAAALDRPG
+1090 QRYLTLLAAALDRPD

-1112 LLDSAERARILRDGN
+1112 LLDPVERAQLLRAGN
-1127 DTALPLPDVASVGEL
+1127 DTELPLPDVASVGEL
-1142 LDRFP
+1142 LDRFA

-1159 DGALCHR
+1159 DGALRHR

-1194 GRGTDLVV
+1194 GRHTDLVA

-1226 ATMLADATPPVLL
+1226 ATMLADAAPPVLL

-1244 TPLISDA
+1244 APLIGDA
-1251 TAAAGTAPV
+1251 IAAAGTTPV
-1260 VLRVDQLDP
+1260 VLRVDQLDS

-1296 APKGVVVTHRAV
+1296 APKGVAVTHRSV

-1313 GCHQAFGLTA
+1313 GCHRLLGLTA
-1323 ADRVAAITT
+1323 DDRVAAITT

-1342 VLPLLAGARVEILDT
+1342 VLPLLAGARVEILDA
-1357 ATAQDASALRVACG
+1357 ATAQDATLLRAACG
-1371 QRGVTVL
+1371 QRGVTVV

-1423 LNGYGPSETT
+1423 INGYGPSETT
-1433 VYSSAGLVGETGPV
+1433 VYSAAGLVGETGPV

-1456 RILLL
+1456 RIQLL
-1461 DAAGQPVPDGVVGE
+1461 DPAGQPVPDGVVGE
-1475 LHIGGTGVA
+1475 IHIGGTGVA

-1497 FRPDPFSPRPGGR
+1497 FRPDPFSPSPGAR

-1566 GGGADVRLAAYAVA
+1566 GVDDDVRLAAYAVT
-1580 EPAAA
+1580 ETAAV
-1585 DPASIWPAIRAG
+1585 DPAVVWPVLRAG
-1597 LARRLP
+1597 LTRRLP
-1603 AHMVPATLVLLDA
+1603 AHMVPATLVLLEA

-1621 NGKLDRRA
+1621 SGKLDRRA
-1629 LAEPTWRETTASGP
+1629 LPEPTWRETAGSGP
-1643 TAPRTPVEARLGTLW
+1643 TAPRTPVEAQLTTLW
-1658 QDVLGRTEVGVH
+1658 QDVLGRPEVGVH

-1686 IARVRTTFGVELALR
+1686 IARIRTSFGVELALR

-1709 AELAVEITAA
+1709 AELAVQLAAA
-1719 GSPGKPHRIGS
+1719 GAPGEPHRIGP
-1730 ADTSPKY
+1730 ADTSRKH

-1751 ELLDSLIAEEGA
+1751 ELLESLIAEEGV